1 MAEIC
6 HHKDH
11 FLYSP
16 SFVQSTYSY
25 NPCIIVEGQTK
36 SKPQAPDVINYSGD
50 KNIYPQPK

>member
-36 SKPQAPDVINYSGD
+36 SKPQAPDVIDYSCD